1 MPDVRICPRC
11 ETEFPATEEFFY
23 RRPAS
28 QRLEYCLVP
37 SARNDNAR
45 GCHGDYWKT
54 VASRR
59 KAGLTSQQ
67 VAEVIPSRS
76 SRQFGVEIEVG
87 LANRELIVTEL
98 RRAGV
103 DAWYDS
109 GGPLRQAQPG
119 QWVVKGEHCGS
130 EIVSPPLSGED
141 GHAQVTRVCAALTNA
156 RANVTSACGLHVH
169 HDLEGCDLETI
180 KRLYESWYNVQHQL
194 ERCVTQSRRGGQWS
208 RRITGEMLDRLKER
222 DSLEAVRDMYLCRYT
237 CLNMNAY
244 AAHGTVEVRLH
255 QGTRQASQILAWTE
269 LGQAMIDV
277 ARSGH
282 VIEALD
288 PSETSLEK
296 LLEKLQELGGL
307 SPQTAAFLLAREAQI
322 VRNQQAVNRRREAR
336 HAAVY
341 AEREAAIAIERSR
354 ARQALQAR
362 RDRAERRQEARHAA
376 VYTEREAAIAIERS
390 RARQAL

>member
-1 MPDVRICPRC
+1 MPEVRICPRC
-11 ETEFPATEEFFY
+11 EVEFPANEAFFY

-28 QRLEYCLVP
+28 QRFEYCLVP
-37 SARNDNAR
+37 SERNDHHRR

-103 DAWYDS
+103 DASLAGWYDS
-109 GGPLRQAQPG
+109 EGRLCRPQPG
-119 QWVVKGEHCGS
+119 QWAVKGEHCGS
-130 EIVSPPLSGED
+130 EIVSPPLRGED

-156 RANVTSACGLHVH
+156 RANITSACGLHVH

-180 KRLYESWYNVQHQL
+180 KRLYESWYNVQYLL
-194 ERCVTQSRRGGQWS
+194 EECVSRSRRGGQWS
-208 RRITGEMLDRLKER
+208 GRISTMMVDRLKEC
-222 DSLEAVRDMYLCRYT
+222 DSLESVRALSLQRYT
-237 CLNMNAY
+237 CLNMSAY

-277 ARSGH
+277 ARAGH
-282 VIEALD
+282 VLGAHDNLDALLN
-288 PSETSLEK
+288 TLR
-296 LLEKLQELGGL
+296 ELGGL
-307 SPQTAAFLLAREAQI
+307 PPQTARFLRTRATTIANLNRAADAR
-322 VRNQQAVNRRREAR
+322 R
-336 HAAVY
+336 
-341 AEREAAIAIERSR
+341 
-354 ARQALQAR
+354 QAR
-362 RDRAERRQEARHAA
+362 RQAA
-376 VYTEREAAIAIERS
+376 YS
-390 RARQAL
+390 